1 VDGTFQLRATVAPEE
16 ATNKNVR
23 WSCSDES
30 VATVNEDGLVTAV
43 GPGRAL
49 VTVTTEDGHFTAGC
63 TITVTAAPGSDSEL
77 EGDISEPGDSELEGD
92 ISEPGLEADTFEA
105 QK

>member
-1 VDGTFQLRATVAPEE
+1 M
-16 ATNKNVR
+16 
-23 WSCSDES
+23 
-30 VATVNEDGLVTAV
+30 VTAV

-92 ISEPGLEADTFEA
+92 ISEPGLEADTSKLKNKLPRTGASPALFLSLGA
-105 QK
+105 ILTAGGLVLLRKKR

>member
-1 VDGTFQLRATVAPEE
+1 
-16 ATNKNVR
+16 
-23 WSCSDES
+23 SDES

-63 TITVTAAPGSDSEL
+63 TITVTAAPGSDS
-77 EGDISEPGDSELEGD
+77 
-92 ISEPGLEADTFEA
+92 GLEADTSKLKNELPRTSTSPALFISLGA
-105 QK
+105 VLTAGGLVLLRKKR